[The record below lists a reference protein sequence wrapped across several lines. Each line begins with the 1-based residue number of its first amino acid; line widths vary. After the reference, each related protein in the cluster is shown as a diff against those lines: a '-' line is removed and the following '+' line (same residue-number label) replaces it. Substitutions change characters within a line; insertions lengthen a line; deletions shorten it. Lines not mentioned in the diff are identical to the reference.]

1 MTGSRV
7 RLTFPAELVREAVV
21 GQLVRRFDVMPNIRR
36 ADVSDDVGWMVCEL
50 DGVLDPIDRPSLE
63 ERVDEVASARLEVQH
78 KRPGEG
84 NGGDE

>member
-50 DGVLDPIDRPSLE
+50 DGDDSAISAAIAWME
-63 ERVDEVASARLEVQH
+63 EIGVHVDRLEN
-78 KRPGEG
+78 PLES
-84 NGGDE
+84 